1 MLQKKNEGAKKKTKL
16 DSSGDSYQPPQAPSN
31 ASKQQPKVEPAK
43 LGDDKM
49 QSSDTETEN
58 QDSIY
63 LAAPVDL
70 IIKEMQLEEDERD
83 EILVSWENARH
94 TGHLDEYVN
103 SEPMV

>member
-1 MLQKKNEGAKKKTKL
+1 MLQKKNEGTKKKTKK
-16 DSSGDSYQPPQAPSN
+16 DSQEEAYIPSQAPGN
-31 ASKQQPKVEPAK
+31 ANKQQPKVEPPKA
-43 LGDDKM
+43 GDDKM
-49 QSSDTETEN
+49 QSNDTETEN

-83 EILVSWENARH
+83 EILVSWENARQ